1 MKSFVITALALF
13 AGLMSSVSSFAA
25 ALVENMQGDV
35 RAGATARAATAV
47 RNGQRVE
54 MGTVITTGAKSL
66 VTLRFDDGQAV
77 VLNENAEFRI
87 TNYSFVRDDP
97 KKNAFLFDLF
107 KGAMRAVTSIVNTR
121 NAQAYAL
128 RTPQA
133 TIGIRGTDFMV
144 ALVNPAFL
152 SVLSGA
158 VGVSNAAGAVTF
170 AAGTTATVASATAL
184 ATTIAVT
191 ALPASVAASFSQ
203 LGSLA
208 VTAGAGAGASG
219 TSGAGGAGA
228 GSSASGAVGASAAT
242 GAAAGGVTL
251 GTIGIVGAAVAGV
264 AAIASQ
270 KDPSQTTG
278 TR

>member
-1 MKSFVITALALF
+1 MKSVVITALGLF
-13 AGLMSSVSSFAA
+13 VGFMSSVSSFAA
-25 ALVENMQGDV
+25 ALVENMRGDV
-35 RAGATARAATAV
+35 RAGAAAATATAV
-47 RNGQRVE
+47 RGGQRVE

-97 KKNAFLFDLF
+97 KKDVFLFDLF
-107 KGAMRAVTSIVNTR
+107 KGAMRAVTSIVSTR

-133 TIGIRGTDFMV
+133 TLGIRGTDFMV

-170 AAGTTATVASATAL
+170 AAGTTATVASATVL
-184 ATTIAVT
+184 ATTIAAT
-191 ALPASVAASFSQ
+191 ALPAAVAASFSQ

-208 VTAGAGAGASG
+208 ITAGVGAAGAS
-219 TSGAGGAGA
+219 
-228 GSSASGAVGASAAT
+228 VAT

-251 GTIGIVGAAVAGV
+251 GTIGVIGAAVAGV
-264 AAIASQ
+264 AAVASQ
-270 KDPSQTTG
+270 KDSQTTG